1 MPRLGYREGLV
12 SAANILIWVLLTSV
26 SPYGETIELVTP
38 CAFLINTKFKN
49 KPPWEVDTS
58 LSVERPALE

>member
-1 MPRLGYREGLV
+1 MPRLGHREGLV
-12 SAANILIWVLLTSV
+12 SVANILIWVLLPSV
-26 SPYGETIELVTP
+26 SPCGGTIELATP

-49 KPPWEVDTS
+49 KLPWEVDTS